1 MSECYIGEIRMI
13 SFNVAPK
20 GWALCN
26 GQALP
31 INQNAALFSLLGTR
45 FGGNGVTTFNL
56 PDLRGRVPLHM
67 GAGFP
72 AGQRGGEEAHALTN
86 AELPQHDHGLLSS
99 SALSSAMSPANAL
112 PGKKGRLGRE
122 MFAAPA
128 NLTNLHPAS
137 VSGAG
142 ASQPHPNMQPF
153 LALNFAIALVGLYP
167 SRN

>member
-13 SFNVAPK
+13 SFNVVPQ

-31 INQNAALFSLLGTR
+31 VSQNAALFSLLGTR

-56 PDLRGRVPLHM
+56 PDLRGRMPLHM
-67 GAGFP
+67 GAGFL
-72 AGQRGGEEAHALTN
+72 AGQSGGEEAHALTH
-86 AELPQHDHGLLSS
+86 AELPQHDHSLLSS
-99 SALSSAMSPANAL
+99 SALSTAMSPANAL
-112 PGKKGRLGRE
+112 PGKKGRLGRD

-128 NLTNLHPAS
+128 NLTNPHPAS
-137 VSGAG
+137 VSLAG
-142 ASQPHPNMQPF
+142 ASQPHQNMQPF
-153 LALNFAIALVGLYP
+153 LVLNFAIALAGVYP